1 MSNTKANNV
10 WEQEL
15 SKLAT
20 VSNKIRLPKTAFK
33 NRKDKRECMKA
44 IQYLGLIKVKETP
57 KSLVYAVPQTD
68 GNNRVIPMKP
78 ADK

>member
-20 VSNKIRLPKTAFK
+20 VSNKVRLPKSGFK
-33 NRKDKRECMKA
+33 SRKDKRQCMKA
-44 IQYLGLIKVKETP
+44 IQYLGFIKVKETP
-57 KSLVYAVPQTD
+57 KSLVYVVPQTD
-68 GNNRVIPMKP
+68 GNNRVIPVKP
-78 ADK
+78 TDK